1 MTNSDVIVSAADE
14 RLDYMSV
21 LLSRQERKALIVK
34 TILELTAAVAKDH
47 GLSLADIEDLDG
59 FLSMPY
65 VPLETKEVVG

>member
-21 LLSRQERKALIVK
+21 LLSRQERKACIVK

-47 GLSLADIEDLDG
+47 GLSLADIEDIDG

-65 VPLETKEVVG
+65 VPLETKDVAG

>member
-47 GLSLADIEDLDG
+47 GLTLADIEDIDG

>member
-21 LLSRQERKALIVK
+21 LLSRQERKARIVK

-47 GLSLADIEDLDG
+47 GLTLADIEDIDS

-65 VPLETKEVVG
+65 VPLETKDVAG